1 MNRLKLFSIP
11 FTSLKNGK
19 HTFDFKID
27 DAFFNDFEYSP
38 VKKAEI
44 SVEVEF
50 NKQETMFVLDFIMK
64 GEIELTCDR
73 CNEEFRSPFNSNER
87 LIFKF
92 GEEEEEQTEEIVILS
107 RAEHEINLA
116 SHLYEF
122 IVVGIPLIHV
132 HPDLEDGN
140 SGCNPET
147 LAILKKLSLQEES
160 EETNEDAPET
170 IIDPRWEALKK
181 LRDN

>member
-19 HTFDFKID
+19 HSFDFKIED
-27 DAFFNDFEYSP
+27 SFFVDFDYSP
-38 VKKAEI
+38 IKKAYI
-44 SVEVEF
+44 TVDLEF
-50 NKQETMFVLDFIMK
+50 NKQETMFVLDFVLK
-64 GEIELTCDR
+64 GDVELTCDR
-73 CNEEFRSPFNSNER
+73 CNEEFRSPFHSNER

-92 GEEEEEQTEEIVILS
+92 GEESEEQTEEIIILS

-116 SHLYEF
+116 NHLYEF

-132 HPDLEDGN
+132 HPDKEDGS

-147 LAILKKLSLQEES
+147 LEILKKLSISGDEATEK
-160 EETNEDAPET
+160 EKGPET

>member
-1 MNRLKLFSIP
+1 MNRLKSFSIP

-19 HTFDFKID
+19 HQFDFKIND
-27 DAFFNDFEYSP
+27 SFFTEFEYSP
-38 VKKAEI
+38 IKKADL

-50 NKQETMFVLDFIMK
+50 NKQETMFVLDFVIK

-73 CNEEFRSPFNSNER
+73 CNEEYKSPFHCSDR

-92 GEEEEEQTEEIVILS
+92 GEESEVETEEIVILTRS
-107 RAEHEINLA
+107 EHEINLA

-122 IVVGIPLIHV
+122 IIVAIPFVHMHV
-132 HPDLEDGN
+132 DNEDG
-140 SGCNPET
+140 SLGCNPET
-147 LAILKKLSLQEES
+147 MAILKRLSLKEE
-160 EETNEDAPET
+160 EEEQGPDVT
-170 IIDPRWEALKK
+170 IDPRWEALKK

>member
-19 HTFDFKID
+19 HSFDFKIED
-27 DAFFNDFEYSP
+27 SFFTDFEYSP
-38 VKKAEI
+38 IKKADI
-44 SVEVEF
+44 SVDLEF
-50 NKQETMFVLDFIMK
+50 NKQETMFVLDFVLK
-64 GEIELTCDR
+64 GDIELTCDR
-73 CNEEFRSPFNSNER
+73 CNEEFRSPFHTNER

-92 GEEEEEQTEEIVILS
+92 GEESEEQTEEIIILS
-107 RAEHEINLA
+107 RAEHEINLS

-132 HPDLEDGN
+132 HSGKEDGS

-147 LAILKKLSLQEES
+147 LEILKKLSIS
-160 EETNEDAPET
+160 EEDSSEKEEGPET

>member
-19 HTFDFKID
+19 HSFDFKID
-27 DAFFNDFEYSP
+27 DSFFDEFDYSP
-38 VKKAEI
+38 IKKAALT
-44 SVEVEF
+44 VDLEF
-50 NKQETMFVLDFIMK
+50 NKQETMFVLDFVIK
-64 GEIELTCDR
+64 GDVELTCDR
-73 CNEEFRSPFNSNER
+73 CNEEFRSPFHTNER

-92 GEEEEEQTEEIVILS
+92 GEENEEQTEEIVILS
-107 RAEHEINLA
+107 RAEHEINLS

-122 IVVGIPLIHV
+122 IIVGIPFVHV
-132 HPDLEDGN
+132 HPDLEDGQA
-140 SGCNPET
+140 GCNPET
-147 LAILKKLSLQEES
+147 LAIIKKLSLQEEDVK
-160 EETNEDAPET
+160 EEEQGPET

>member
-19 HTFDFKID
+19 HTFDFKIED
-27 DAFFNDFEYSP
+27 SFFNDFEYSP
-38 VKKAEI
+38 IKKADLT
-44 SVEVEF
+44 VNLEF
-50 NKQETMFVLDFIMK
+50 NKQETMFVLDFVMY
-64 GEIELTCDR
+64 GEVELTCDR
-73 CNEEFRSPFNSNER
+73 CNEEFRNPFHSNER

-92 GEEEEEQTEEIVILS
+92 GEENEEQTEEIVILS
-107 RAEHEINLA
+107 RAEHEINIA
-116 SHLYEF
+116 SYLYEF

-132 HPDLEDGN
+132 HPDLENGT
-140 SGCNPET
+140 SGCNPEV
-147 LAILKKLSLQEES
+147 LAILKKLSLQEEEIEQT
-160 EETNEDAPET
+160 EEKPET